1 MVRVQACLRQK
12 ASDPGLS
19 FVGLETSRGT
29 DSHNPTRC
37 PNLQGQQ
44 RLVDLCSIHPCLAT
58 KTTVIWAESFCAP
71 EYLASIAATSP
82 SPTFRPLS
90 KKVTLWKNKQPI
102 LIAPVGLTWRSVSK
116 VSAPLSLPAKS
127 MKLILPCSW
136 TVVSRSYT
144 KGGSGSLFLVAI
156 FEPEALKYL
165 QAIVYSRR
173 VLLHKILL
181 DCSPT
186 SFFWGGKYEDIWNI
200 SPSHHNRNVKTCS
213 LLPRLLGGQIFQTD
227 LKNCMRSR
235 PGFHIPS
242 SLEVSFTLEPPV
254 SVGLTKFDELT
265 PQWSSAYISWAQK
278 AVKNGEV
285 CIFGACIQFKSV
297 LMVLKTV

>member
-1 MVRVQACLRQK
+1 MVRVQSCLRQK
-12 ASDPGLS
+12 ARDPGLS
-19 FVGLETSRGT
+19 FVGLETSRTT

-144 KGGSGSLFLVAI
+144 KVA
-156 FEPEALKYL
+156 
-165 QAIVYSRR
+165 
-173 VLLHKILL
+173 
-181 DCSPT
+181 
-186 SFFWGGKYEDIWNI
+186 
-200 SPSHHNRNVKTCS
+200 
-213 LLPRLLGGQIFQTD
+213 
-227 LKNCMRSR
+227 
-235 PGFHIPS
+235 
-242 SLEVSFTLEPPV
+242 LEVCF
-254 SVGLTKFDELT
+254 
-265 PQWSSAYISWAQK
+265 WSLYLNQK
-278 AVKNGEV
+278 HWSIYK
-285 CIFGACIQFKSV
+285 Q
-297 LMVLKTV
+297 